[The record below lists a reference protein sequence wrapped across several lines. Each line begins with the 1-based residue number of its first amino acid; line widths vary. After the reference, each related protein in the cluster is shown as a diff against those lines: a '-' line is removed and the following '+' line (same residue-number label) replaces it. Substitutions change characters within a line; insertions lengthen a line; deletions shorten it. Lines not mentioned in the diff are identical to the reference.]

1 MNIGHQRGGQSQVKK
16 TRAVLYTKRRKA
28 MKDLS
33 KLSFSE
39 LQELFLELSEKK
51 ELNQK
56 KKDLLAR
63 VRAELQRIADTH

>member
-1 MNIGHQRGGQSQVKK
+1 
-16 TRAVLYTKRRKA
+16 